1 MRPTW
6 RAPPKKRRY
15 PRGRPKPRPATSSSW
30 NVYLAWYSPAKWVGT
45 VEAID
50 ADAAIAEATKLFKVD
65 DPRKLI
71 AVRRQ

>member
-1 MRPTW
+1 M
-6 RAPPKKRRY
+6 APVTQ
-15 PRGRPKPRPATSSSW
+15 RPKPRPATSSSW
-30 NVYLAWYSPAKWVGT
+30 NVYLARYSPAKWIGT

-71 AVRRQ
+71 AVRRH